1 MKENNGIIA
10 GILMACFPGAM
21 RLFSLLPRHYFFIIA
36 GIAAI
41 LSVVLYFYNKKYKR
55 GWLYCLPVVAISLL
69 IGIFMY
75 PKVSEDARINAV
87 VRSGSVIPQELIDR
101 ADAGDMDAQEEVLT
115 LWVQSKYKSAHDV
128 NIVRVRKYAT
138 NAAENNSALGFLASG
153 FLKESGF
160 GGEKYRNQAISDY
173 LKAIELDPTR
183 LESYQL
189 LLAVDALTETHPD
202 LYEDYNRRFN
212 ELETDIVDSKNR
224 CVDSLLTLLYGENL
238 SKEEFISFLDR
249 NSSVIHKALP
259 ISLSL
264 QKTFFCVLIEL
275 GCTERI
281 TEYECCVTDKTD
293 LNVLTIMPHLPKWEL
308 NTYSRNIDSL
318 ITMLPGRMLN
328 TVQVYSDVLRFDN
341 YSKAAVNL
349 EVLYRKYLSG
359 KITSDQYADEI
370 ERIKGRVYA
379 EVKNMSRAITRR
391 RPGYLQEPVDSI
403 FAIRFK
409 QDIEIDHNS
418 DNFNSMVR
426 WDERLLVYV
435 NEKNKN

>member
-36 GIAAI
+36 GLAAI

-75 PKVSEDARINAV
+75 PKVSEDAINVV
-87 VRSGSVIPQELIDR
+87 VRSGSVIPQKLIDR
-101 ADAGDMDAQEEVLT
+101 ADAGDLDAQEEVLT
-115 LWVQSKYKSAHDV
+115 LWVQSESKSAHDG

-138 NAAENNSALGFLASG
+138 QAAENNSSLGFMVSG
-153 FLKESGF
+153 FLKENGF

-173 LKAIELDPTR
+173 LKAIELAPTR
-183 LESYQL
+183 IESYQL

-202 LYEDYNRRFN
+202 LYADYNRRYD
-212 ELETDIVDSKNR
+212 ELKTDIVDSKNR
-224 CVDSLLTLLYGENL
+224 CIDSLLTLLYGANL
-238 SKEEFISFLDR
+238 SKEELISFLDM
-249 NSSVIHKALP
+249 NSCIIHEVLP
-259 ISLSL
+259 QSLSL
-264 QKTFFCVLIEL
+264 QTALFFVLIEL

-281 TEYECCVTDKTD
+281 TEYESCVTDNAD
-293 LNVLTIMPHLPKWEL
+293 LKVLAIMPHLPNWEL

-318 ITMLPGRMLN
+318 ITMLPERMLN
-328 TVQVYSDVLRFDN
+328 TVQAYSDVLRFDN

-359 KITSDQYADEI
+359 KITSHQYKDEI
-370 ERIKGRVYA
+370 ECIKGRVYA
-379 EVKNMSRAITRR
+379 EVQKMSRAITRHR
-391 RPGYLQEPVDSI
+391 SGYLQEPVDSI

-409 QDIEIDHNS
+409 QDIEIDHNG
-418 DNFNSMVR
+418 DVFNSMVS
-426 WDERLLVYV
+426 WDKKLLVYV
-435 NEKNKN
+435 NENNKY